1 MKDFTS
7 AYTQMNGC
15 MMIPTGDFQKLFHGE
30 LVAALNEVLNNGI
43 RIGMMIQKAA
53 SDETLLTRK
62 EAAHALN
69 VSLGTIDNM
78 RKRGD
83 LESVDYGDSV
93 MFERAEIDRFIRTH
107 RSLAVGI
114 KQYH

>member
-1 MKDFTS
+1 
-7 AYTQMNGC
+7 MNGC
-15 MMIPTGDFQKLFHGE
+15 MVIPTGDFQKLFHGE
-30 LVAALNEVLNNGI
+30 LVGALNEVLNKGI
-43 RIGMMIQKAA
+43 RIGMMIQRAA
-53 SDETLLTRK
+53 NEEPPLTRE
-62 EAAHALN
+62 EAARALN

-83 LESVDYGDSV
+83 LEAVDYGDSV
-93 MFERAEIDRFIRTH
+93 RYERAEIDRFIRTH